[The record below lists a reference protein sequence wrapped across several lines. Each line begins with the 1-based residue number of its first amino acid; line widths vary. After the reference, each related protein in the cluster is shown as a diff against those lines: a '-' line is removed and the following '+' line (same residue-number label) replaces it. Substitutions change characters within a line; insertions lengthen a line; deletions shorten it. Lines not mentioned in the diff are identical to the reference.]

1 MKKTSLDER
10 LRQRRRLIILQ
21 LLAAMEDRRL
31 DLSLLGMALRDMD
44 HEMDRTVLQAEVR
57 QLERQGLLQINS
69 ALEIWSVILTARGD
83 QVARG
88 VIEEPGVA
96 RPDLP

>member
-1 MKKTSLDER
+1 MTPSLGER

-31 DLSLLGMALRDMD
+31 DLSLLGMALRDMN
-44 HEMDRTVLQAEVR
+44 HEMDRTVLQGEVR
-57 QLERQGLLQINS
+57 QLERQGLVQVNA
-69 ALEIWSVILTARGD
+69 ALEIWSLTLTARGD
-83 QVARG
+83 QVQRG

-96 RPDLP
+96 RPDLA